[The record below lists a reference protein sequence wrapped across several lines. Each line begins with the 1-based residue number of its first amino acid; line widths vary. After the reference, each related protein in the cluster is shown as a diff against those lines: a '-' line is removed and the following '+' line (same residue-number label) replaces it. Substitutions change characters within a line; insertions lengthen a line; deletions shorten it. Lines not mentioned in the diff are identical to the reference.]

1 MYDYGELVLNG
12 RDYQTTYYITTYG
25 PDVIISTNKAG
36 MQQQGQVTV
45 YHNGT
50 YFGTPEQMDSYLQD
64 KVFDYLVTNNYLV
77 EDGETIAGET
87 RWTLKEAAK

>member
-45 YHNGT
+45 YHNGN
-50 YFGTPEQMDSYLQD
+50 YFGTPEQMDAYLQD
-64 KVFDYLVTNNYLV
+64 KVFDYLTDNGYLAKDGENV
-77 EDGETIAGET
+77 AGETI
-87 RWTLKEAAK
+87 WMLKGVAQ